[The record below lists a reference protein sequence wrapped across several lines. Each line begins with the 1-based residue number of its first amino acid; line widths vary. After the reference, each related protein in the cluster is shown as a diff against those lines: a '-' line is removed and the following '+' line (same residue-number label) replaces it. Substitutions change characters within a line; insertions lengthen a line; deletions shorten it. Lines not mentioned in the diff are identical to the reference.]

1 MSLLATRKVTIPLL
15 EPGDVLKASLQTKMI
30 FWTSALA
37 VGLGI
42 AVVASMLQPTEV
54 AHRPGALPPS
64 SLREPASIGAA
75 PYATLS
81 FANSI
86 QAVDF
91 NLPCSA
97 TEPEKR
103 ASLAATVKQLR
114 LTGETCAPKPKAEL
128 LKSEIL
134 NTSNGFSATVF
145 VSGPRS
151 FTTDYISLS
160 DGTNALRIK
169 HYFKDGS
176 TSDSSLE
183 INRSPASVQNE

>member
-1 MSLLATRKVTIPLL
+1 MSLLASRKIAMPLL
-15 EPGDVLKASLQTKMI
+15 DPGDALKVSLQSKMI
-30 FWTSALA
+30 IWTSALA
-37 VGLGI
+37 IGLGV
-42 AVVASMLQPTEV
+42 AVVASMLQP
-54 AHRPGALPPS
+54 AGPIHHPGALPTS
-64 SLREPASIGAA
+64 SIREPASIGAA

-91 NLPCSA
+91 KLPCSV
-97 TEPEKR
+97 TESGAKT
-103 ASLAATVKQLR
+103 SLAANVKQLR
-114 LTGETCAPKPKAEL
+114 LTGETCALKPKAEL

-145 VSGPRS
+145 VAGPRS